1 MRRPA
6 DVRRDRRCAR
16 HGLINTRQPRIEP
29 EGNIIRRDIDIHH
42 TVKIYGARRGER
54 SVALLSRETVNRQHV
69 VGEGD
74 IQRRIGDGIACD
86 RTCGDLTRHTEGWI
100 IPRPADPYM
109 ARHRPADAILLLIA
123 QREERPDIEVLHI
136 HGAAQHIRVRVIV
149 QARRYL
155 SFLPL
160 MEARAVERDD
170 AVLIVDETVYLRQ
183 RHAVHRHL
191 VRLQIAAEDGI
202 RNCPADLSVEHTVPC
217 HRIGE
222 FMRKPFE
229 VQIAHLSVEIELSLR
244 TDCAVQHH
252 VHHWGVDVKDLQTDD
267 AVIEEVVAVH
277 AREQCARIAAAIE
290 MHVADG
296 VGIVERPREFDDVVN
311 VARDR
316 LVGRNERRDILHTR
330 PHRVDLHIDAPLA
343 RKADRAID
351 EPDLAPIPL
360 HRKIMDAD
368 ARERALCAEDQAVKG
383 LIHQLSARRRH
394 LHLHVWIR
402 DIAVH
407 LAADVRDP
415 RKAET
420 IIEAV

>member
-1 MRRPA
+1 M
-6 DVRRDRRCAR
+6 
-16 HGLINTRQPRIEP
+16 
-29 EGNIIRRDIDIHH
+29 
-42 TVKIYGARRGER
+42 
-54 SVALLSRETVNRQHV
+54 
-69 VGEGD
+69 
-74 IQRRIGDGIACD
+74 ACD
-86 RTCGDLTRHTEGWI
+86 
-100 IPRPADPYM
+100 
-109 ARHRPADAILLLIA
+109 RPADAILLLIA

-136 HGAAQHIRVRVIV
+136 HGAAQHIRVRVVV

-160 MEARAVERDD
+160 MEARAIERDD
-170 AVLIVDETVYLRQ
+170 AVLVVDETVYLRQ
-183 RHAVHRHL
+183 RHTVHRHL

-222 FMRKPFE
+222 FMSKPFE

-244 TDCAVQHH
+244 TDRSVQHH

-277 AREQCARIAAAIE
+277 AREQCARVAAAIE

-296 VGIVERPREFDDVVN
+296 VGIVERPREFDDVVD

-316 LVGRNERRDILHTR
+316 LVGRNERRDILHAR
-330 PHRVDLHIDAPLA
+330 PHRVDLHIDAPLSG
-343 RKADRAID
+343 KTDRAVD
-351 EPDLAPIPL
+351 KPDLAPIPL

-368 ARERALCAEDQAVKG
+368 ARERALRAEDQAVKG
-383 LIHQLSARRRH
+383 LMHQLSARRRH

-407 LAADVRDP
+407 LAADVRES
-415 RKAET
+415 RKAQP
-420 IIEAV
+420 IIEVIQQGEIDMPAVKAEIQC